1 MNNNI
6 HRVACAQVNASLDV
20 DANLTVAGEITR
32 QAVADGAELIA
43 FPENVAC
50 IAHGRKKLMERA
62 FDPNNNRAL
71 AYFCD
76 LARETE
82 ASLLLG
88 SLHVRATDRKAANR
102 SFLIDPSGSVVAS
115 YDKIHMFDVD
125 LAGGESYRESAV
137 FEAGSRAVIADVGW
151 AKIGLS
157 ICYDVRF
164 PSFYRALAHAGANVL
179 AVPAAFTKKTGKAHW
194 HTLLRSRAIETGS
207 FVLAPA
213 QTGIHDEGRET
224 FGHSLII
231 GPWGEILADAGTDVG
246 FIAADLDF
254 GDVVKAR
261 TAVPSLNHDRTYQG
275 PDVID
280 ANPAGPARLS
290 AASR

>member
-1 MNNNI
+1 MSNNV
-6 HRVACAQVNASLDV
+6 HRVACVQVNASLDV
-20 DANLTVAGEITR
+20 DANLNVARELTR
-32 QAVADGAELIA
+32 QAVADGAELVA

-50 IAHGRKKLMERA
+50 IAHGRQKLMERA
-62 FDPNNNRAL
+62 FDPEDNRAL
-71 AYFCD
+71 AFFCD
-76 LARETE
+76 LARDTR

-88 SLHVRATDRKAANR
+88 SLHVRATERKAANR
-102 SFLIDPSGSVVAS
+102 SFLIDPSGSVVAW

-137 FEAGSRAVIADVGW
+137 FEAGSRAVIADIGW
-151 AKIGLS
+151 AKIGMT

-164 PSFYRALAHAGANVL
+164 PSFYRNLAHAGANVM
-179 AVPAAFTKKTGKAHW
+179 AVPAAFTQKTGKAHW

-213 QTGIHDEGRET
+213 QTGVHDEGRET

-231 GPWGEILADAGTDVG
+231 SPWGEILGDAGTDVG

-254 GDVVKAR
+254 GHVIKAR
-261 TAVPSLNHDRTYQG
+261 TAVPSLDHDRAYQG
-275 PDVID
+275 PDVMGGNQ
-280 ANPAGPARLS
+280 AEPMPLS